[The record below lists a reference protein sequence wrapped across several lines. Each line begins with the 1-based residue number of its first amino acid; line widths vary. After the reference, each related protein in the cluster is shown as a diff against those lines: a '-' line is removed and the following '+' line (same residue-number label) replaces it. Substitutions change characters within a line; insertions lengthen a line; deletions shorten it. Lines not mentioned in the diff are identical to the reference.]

1 MKTAVL
7 ALLLVAMPASA
18 GIDVIRACKAER
30 QSMIES
36 GTPEHIADKHYL
48 ECLNRG

>member
-1 MKTAVL
+1 MTTAVL

-18 GIDVIRACKAER
+18 GIEVIRACKAER
-30 QSMIES
+30 QSMLDS
-36 GTPEHIADKHYL
+36 GAPAHIADKHYL